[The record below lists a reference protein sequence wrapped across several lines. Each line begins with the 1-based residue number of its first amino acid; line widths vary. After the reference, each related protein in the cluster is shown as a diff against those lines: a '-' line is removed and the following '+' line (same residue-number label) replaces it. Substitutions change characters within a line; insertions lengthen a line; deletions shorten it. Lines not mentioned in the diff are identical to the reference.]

1 MINSHN
7 LPQSEVDIYML
18 KKESIKFKLTLPL
31 VVTHGN
37 VIIRL
42 KLIIFNNQEVLGL
55 EQYGVITYWYGQT
68 FSHVYPNLLRD
79 IFALWTKTYITLRG
93 HKKIERFWLVG
104 WSWAWR
110 VSFWTPCGVPLSR
123 LYFVFRCNNK
133 VVHELKGATKLPCI

>member
-55 EQYGVITYWYGQT
+55 EQYGVITY
-68 FSHVYPNLLRD
+68 
-79 IFALWTKTYITLRG
+79 
-93 HKKIERFWLVG
+93 
-104 WSWAWR
+104 
-110 VSFWTPCGVPLSR
+110 
-123 LYFVFRCNNK
+123 
-133 VVHELKGATKLPCI
+133 